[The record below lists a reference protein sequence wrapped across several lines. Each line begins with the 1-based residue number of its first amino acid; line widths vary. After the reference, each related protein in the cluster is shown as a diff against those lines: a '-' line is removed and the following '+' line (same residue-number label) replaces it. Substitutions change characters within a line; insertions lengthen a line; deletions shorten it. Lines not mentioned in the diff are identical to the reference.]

1 MAATPLLANTRAA
14 GRLGARLAELLW
26 WVLAALVVPA
36 WAQED
41 PPGRVGRVTE
51 GQGQSWFFD
60 ADAGEWVALERNR
73 PLTTG
78 ARIAVDDGARLEL
91 RVGSTAVRLAGGSEL
106 EITRLDDQRIELA
119 LHDGSAA
126 VRVRSPE
133 VAREVQVASA
143 TGRFWLQG
151 PGHFRVDR
159 RGDGNVATAWQ
170 GDLHFD
176 GDDSALD
183 IPAGRSAELWREGD
197 KNATHY
203 SWRDPSNDEFA
214 DWCARADREDD
225 RVAVSPYVSPEMTGA
240 EDLGRYGSWETTS
253 DYGPLWIPTM
263 VVAGWAPYRYG
274 YWAWVSPWG
283 WSWVDQAPW
292 GFAPFHYGRWVHFGG
307 RWCWA
312 PGQRVL
318 RPVYSPALVAWVS
331 TVAPG
336 QGPWPYVGWVP
347 LAPREPYYPHYR
359 HGGGYWR
366 AVNAGQMKLFP
377 PGTSRRRPGTPGLYA
392 NQGVAGAVSV
402 VPGRELVP
410 RRPVAPVVAQVD
422 PGIRHN
428 FATQPTR
435 TLVPPPGVAR
445 PIAVP
450 GTTPRPPGRSPTP
463 AVMTPPGGVPDG
475 RRAPRAPRPSTPATP
490 EPPRATIAPRGS
502 RPPPSG
508 EPRTSPPPRTPAP
521 TRPSDPAQVAPTR
534 PAAPPAPAV
543 RAPAPA
549 TPPAPAVRAPAP
561 PAQPEDPRGPRRSDP
576 GDSVGPRSP
585 GRSSMLPAVPPQARA
600 MPSPH
605 VRRAERPPA
614 RPPEARREASRPRDP
629 HAAQARVRVP
639 EWREHPSR
647 AQAR

>member
-1 MAATPLLANTRAA
+1 MAATPLLAKTRGA
-14 GRLGARLAELLW
+14 GRSGAWLARLLW
-26 WVLAALVVPA
+26 CVMAALAVPA
-36 WAQED
+36 WAQDD

-60 ADAGEWVALERNR
+60 ADAGEWVTLERNR

-91 RVGSTAVRLAGGSEL
+91 RIGSTAVRLAGGSEL
-106 EITRLDDQRIELA
+106 EITRLDDQRIELV
-119 LHDGSAA
+119 LHDGSVA

-133 VAREVQVASA
+133 VASQVQLTSA
-143 TGRFWLQG
+143 MGRFWLQG
-151 PGHFRVDR
+151 PGYFRVDR
-159 RGDGNVATAWQ
+159 RDDGNLATAWQ

-203 SWRDPSNDEFA
+203 SWRDPSNDDFA
-214 DWCARADREDD
+214 DWAARADREDD

-240 EDLGRYGSWETTS
+240 EDLDRYGSWETTS
-253 DYGPLWIPTM
+253 DYGPLWIPTT

-274 YWAWVSPWG
+274 HWAWVRPWG

-318 RPVYSPALVAWVS
+318 RPVYSPALVAWVG
-331 TVAPG
+331 TAAPG
-336 QGPWPYVGWVP
+336 HGPWPYVGWVP

-366 AVNAGQMKLFP
+366 AVNAGQMRMFP
-377 PGTSRRRPGTPGLYA
+377 PGTPRRPPAAAALYA

-422 PGIRHN
+422 PGIRHS

-450 GTTPRPPGRSPTP
+450 GTAMPSRPPGRSPTP
-463 AVMTPPGGVPDG
+463 AVMAPPHSGADW
-475 RRAPRAPRPSTPATP
+475 RRAPRTPRPSTTVTP
-490 EPPRATIAPRGS
+490 EPPRATIAPRGQ
-502 RPPPSG
+502 RPPQSGDHGTSPTPRTMPPTQPSG
-508 EPRTSPPPRTPAP
+508 
-521 TRPSDPAQVAPTR
+521 PAQVAPAR
-534 PAAPPAPAV
+534 PAAP
-543 RAPAPA
+543 
-549 TPPAPAVRAPAP
+549 PAVRAPAP
-561 PAQPEDPRGPRRSDP
+561 PPQAEDPRGPRRSDP
-576 GDSVGPRSP
+576 G
-585 GRSSMLPAVPPQARA
+585 
-600 MPSPH
+600 
-605 VRRAERPPA
+605 
-614 RPPEARREASRPRDP
+614 
-629 HAAQARVRVP
+629 
-639 EWREHPSR
+639 
-647 AQAR
+647 